1 MSMIDEQS
9 QAEQKW
15 LDAWHAG
22 PQRVRWDHIPLQLG
36 DSAPD
41 VELVDHTG
49 QPVRLSTS
57 WANGPA
63 VILFWRHFG
72 CSCGL
77 DRAARLRTEYPQYV
91 ETGAS
96 VVVIGQAGPERSAE
110 YRTRNGI
117 ECPVLSDPDR
127 VAYRAYDLLEGT
139 AAQILFDASDAL
151 LRCEAPAG
159 EELAAARHGTAR
171 ASVDSPWQLPGEFV
185 IDSAGTVQLAYRYQ
199 YCEDWPDP
207 RVLTAAI
214 RFGGAPGERASRH

>member
-1 MSMIDEQS
+1 MSMVDEQS

-22 PQRVRWDHIPLQLG
+22 PQRLRWEHIPLQLG

-41 VELVDHTG
+41 IELADHTG
-49 QPVRLSTS
+49 QLVRLSTS

-63 VILFWRHFG
+63 LILFWRHFG

-77 DRAARLRTEYPQYV
+77 ERAARLKAEYPQYL
-91 ETGAS
+91 EAGAS
-96 VVVIGQAGPERSAE
+96 VVVIGQAEPGRSAA
-110 YRTRNGI
+110 YRERKGL
-117 ECPVLSDPDR
+117 ECPVLSDPER
-127 VAYRAYDLLEGT
+127 IAYSAFDLLEGT
-139 AAQILFDASDAL
+139 TAQILFDASDAL
-151 LRCEAPAG
+151 LRCEATAG
-159 EELAAARHGTAR
+159 EELAASRHGTER

-185 IDSAGTVQLAYRYQ
+185 IGSDGTVQLAYRYQ

-214 RFGGAPGERASRH
+214 RFGGAPG